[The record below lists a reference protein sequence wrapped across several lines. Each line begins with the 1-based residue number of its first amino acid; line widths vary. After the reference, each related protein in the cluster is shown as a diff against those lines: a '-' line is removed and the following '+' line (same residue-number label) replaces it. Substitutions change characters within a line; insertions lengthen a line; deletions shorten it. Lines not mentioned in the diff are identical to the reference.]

1 MASKQRRRD
10 PRYTRTVGE
19 KPHSGRRY
27 VEQGKVRIEWY
38 ENGKRRSRTIGDNS
52 ADARRKADAQL
63 EEILGIRAES
73 EETPSLEE
81 TVRGVA
87 LSLLDVADRAADWV
101 EEAMSRLRNQR

>member
-1 MASKQRRRD
+1 MAPKQRRRD

-38 ENGKRRSRTIGDNS
+38 ENGKRRSRTIGENS
-52 ADARRKADAQL
+52 ADLRRKADFLL
-63 EEILGIRAES
+63 EEILGIRAEP
-73 EETPSLEE
+73 EDKHSLEE
-81 TVRGVA
+81 TVRSVT

-101 EEAMSRLRNQR
+101 EEALSRLRDQR

>member
-38 ENGKRRSRTIGDNS
+38 ENGKRRSRTIGENS
-52 ADARRKADAQL
+52 ADVRQKADSLL
-63 EEILGIRAES
+63 EEILGKRAEPQEKS
-73 EETPSLEE
+73 SLEE
-81 TVRGVA
+81 TVRGVI

-101 EEAMSRLRNQR
+101 EEAMSRLMNVR

>member
-38 ENGKRRSRTIGDNS
+38 EDGKRRSRTIGENC
-52 ADARRKADAQL
+52 ADVRQKADSLL
-63 EEILGIRAES
+63 EEFLGKRAEPD
-73 EETPSLEE
+73 EQPSLEE
-81 TVRGVA
+81 AVRGVA
-87 LSLLDVADRAADWV
+87 LSILDVADQVADWV
-101 EEAMSRLRNQR
+101 EEAMTKLMDVR